1 MKQYDVQ
8 YTVITGFKTQKCQGS
23 HAKEGEEVKSLE
35 QKQGNL
41 SSRKKPIRRLN

>member
-8 YTVITGFKTQKCQGS
+8 YTIITGYKKQKCQVS
-23 HAKEGEEVKSLE
+23 HAKEGGEVKSLQ

-41 SSRKKPIRRLN
+41 SSRKKLIRRLN

>member
-1 MKQYDVQ
+1 MKQYDLQ
-8 YTVITGFKTQKCQGS
+8 YTVITKYKKQKCQGS
-23 HAKEGEEVKSLE
+23 HAKDGEEVKSLQ